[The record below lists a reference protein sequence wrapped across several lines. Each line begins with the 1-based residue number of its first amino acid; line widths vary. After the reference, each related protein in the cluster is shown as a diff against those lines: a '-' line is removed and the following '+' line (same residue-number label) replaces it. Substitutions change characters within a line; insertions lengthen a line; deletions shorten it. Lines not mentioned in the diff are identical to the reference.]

1 MSRNYPEFIENVKNT
16 FYTNF
21 YHVAK
26 DRWYYFEK
34 DGYRK
39 LSTVLQKSKDID
51 WKRLYV
57 YYSDLYIL
65 TQYISNYNEKYNHEI
80 TKEDFEKV
88 VQKNMDNKYINWEA
102 IYTHINDDY
111 RYRKDYLDRQEKIV
125 LSVLF
130 KYHKQLKQDYFWS

>member
-1 MSRNYPEFIENVKNT
+1 MIRNYPDFIENAIIM
-16 FYTNF
+16 NF
-21 YHVAK
+21 GNFK
-26 DRWYYFEK
+26 RIGQERWDSFENEH
-34 DGYRK
+34 YRK

-57 YYSDLYIL
+57 YYGDLYIL
-65 TQYISNYNEKYNHEI
+65 TQYISNYNEKYNDEI

-88 VQKNMDNKYINWEA
+88 VQENMDNKYINWEA

-111 RYRKDYLDRQEKIV
+111 RYRKDYLNRQEKIV
-125 LSVLF
+125 LNVLF